1 MKIKAFAVLD
11 TNVLVS
17 AVISSSG
24 YPYDI
29 LRLIQS
35 GNVIPIYDERMLNE
49 YKEVFHYDKLKIS
62 EETFQQTFTL
72 ILKSGLLIQDVETT
86 KAQLLD
92 QSDIPF
98 FEVKESS
105 EEFDSVLVTG
115 NLKHYPEQRDIITP
129 KEFILLLDQMERFIK
144 IDFDYEKNVQQ
155 IIGDQI
161 ASGKYIEGYKVF
173 GDESKDKF
181 NSGRQSVLK
190 MLDQYKQESQ
200 QHNVKERTDREIR

>member
-173 GDESKDKF
+173 GDENKDKF

-200 QHNVKERTDREIR
+200 QHNVKERADREIR

>member
-1 MKIKAFAVLD
+1 MKIKAFAILD

-173 GDESKDKF
+173 GDENKDKF

-200 QHNVKERTDREIR
+200 QHIVKERTDREIR

>member
-115 NLKHYPEQRDIITP
+115 NLRHYPEQRDIITP

-173 GDESKDKF
+173 GDENKDKF

>member
-173 GDESKDKF
+173 GDENKDKF

>member
-105 EEFDSVLVTG
+105 EEFNSVLVTG
-115 NLKHYPEQRDIITP
+115 NLRHYPEQRDIITP

-173 GDESKDKF
+173 GDENKDKF
-181 NSGRQSVLK
+181 NSGKQSVLK

-200 QHNVKERTDREIR
+200 QHSVKERTDREIR

>member
-155 IIGDQI
+155 IIGNQI

-173 GDESKDKF
+173 GDENKDKF

-200 QHNVKERTDREIR
+200 QHNVKERTDRGIR

>member
-115 NLKHYPEQRDIITP
+115 NLRHYPEQRDIITP

-173 GDESKDKF
+173 GDENKDKF
-181 NSGRQSVLK
+181 NSGKQSVLK

-200 QHNVKERTDREIR
+200 QHSVKERTDREIR

>member
-115 NLKHYPEQRDIITP
+115 NLRHYPEQRDIITP

-173 GDESKDKF
+173 GDENKDKF
-181 NSGRQSVLK
+181 NSGKQSVLK

>member
-173 GDESKDKF
+173 GDENKDKF

-200 QHNVKERTDREIR
+200 QHNVKERTDRGIR

>member
-105 EEFDSVLVTG
+105 EEFNSVLVTG

-173 GDESKDKF
+173 GDENKDKF

>member
-1 MKIKAFAVLD
+1 MKIKAFVVLD

-173 GDESKDKF
+173 GDENKDKF

>member
-155 IIGDQI
+155 IIGGQI

-173 GDESKDKF
+173 GDENKDKF